1 MKHINAWPF
10 LTIIISV
17 IDFLNCYFLNY
28 YNNFISLKTVPS
40 NQNRDNFID
49 KAFTVIAE
57 SIVKIMPIAEKE
69 KKAYIY
75 YRDGLAAQNNG
86 DYSEALEYYKESLLL
101 EENKIDRGET
111 LKNMAIIYMS
121 NGEEDLSIE
130 TYEKALV
137 ENPKQPSCL
146 KNIGLIYEKRGRYA
160 EQNGDLDQ
168 RDIWFDKAA
177 EVWSKAVRL
186 YPGGYLDIENWLKNS
201 GRSSI
206 DMYL

>member
-1 MKHINAWPF
+1 M
-10 LTIIISV
+10 
-17 IDFLNCYFLNY
+17 
-28 YNNFISLKTVPS
+28 PS

-57 SIVKIMPIAEKE
+57 SIVKVLPIAEKE

-86 DYSEALEYYKESLLL
+86 DYSEALEYYQESLLL
-101 EENKIDRGET
+101 EESPIDRGEI

-121 NGEEDLSIE
+121 NGDEDLAIE
-130 TYEKALV
+130 TYKKALI

-160 EQNGDLDQ
+160 EQSGDFDQ
-168 RDIWFDKAA
+168 KDIWFDKAA
-177 EVWSKAVRL
+177 EVWAKAVRL
-186 YPGGYLDIENWLKNS
+186 YPGGYLDIENWLKTT
-201 GRSSI
+201 GRGNI
-206 DMYL
+206 DVYL

>member
-1 MKHINAWPF
+1 LTSY
-10 LTIIISV
+10 LTIIINV
-17 IDFLNCYFLNY
+17 IDFLNSYFLNY
-28 YNNFISLKTVPS
+28 YINFIRLKSVPS

-130 TYEKALV
+130 TYEKALE

>member
-1 MKHINAWPF
+1 MTLY
-10 LTIIISV
+10 LTIIINV
-17 IDFLNCYFLNY
+17 IDFLNSYFLNY
-28 YNNFISLKTVPS
+28 YINFISFRQVPS

-86 DYSEALEYYKESLLL
+86 DYSEALEYYKESLQL
-101 EENKIDRGET
+101 EENKLDRGET

>member
-1 MKHINAWPF
+1 LTSF
-10 LTIIISV
+10 LTIIINV
-17 IDFLNCYFLNY
+17 IDFLNSYFLNY
-28 YNNFISLKTVPS
+28 YINFISFRAVPS

-86 DYSEALEYYKESLLL
+86 DYSEALEYYKESLQ
-101 EENKIDRGET
+101 
-111 LKNMAIIYMS
+111 NMAIIYMS

>member
-1 MKHINAWPF
+1 MTLY
-10 LTIIISV
+10 LTIIITV
-17 IDFLNCYFLNY
+17 IDFLNSYFLNY
-28 YNNFISLKTVPS
+28 YINFISFRTVPS

-130 TYEKALV
+130 TYEKALL

-168 RDIWFDKAA
+168 IDIWFDKAA

>member
-1 MKHINAWPF
+1 MTN
-10 LTIIISV
+10 LTL
-17 IDFLNCYFLNY
+17 F
-28 YNNFISLKTVPS
+28 KKKVPN

-57 SIVKIMPIAEKE
+57 SIVKIMPIADKE

-86 DYSEALEYYKESLLL
+86 DYSEALDYYNESLLL

-121 NGEEDLSIE
+121 NGEEDRSIE
-130 TYEKALV
+130 TYQKALE

-146 KNIGLIYEKRGRYA
+146 KNIGLIYEKRGRFA

-168 RDIWFDKAA
+168 RDMWYDKAA
-177 EVWSKAVRL
+177 QVGSTAVR
-186 YPGGYLDIENWLKNS
+186 PDDGGYLDVENWSNSS
-201 GRSSI
+201 GRSTI
-206 DMYL
+206 DIYL